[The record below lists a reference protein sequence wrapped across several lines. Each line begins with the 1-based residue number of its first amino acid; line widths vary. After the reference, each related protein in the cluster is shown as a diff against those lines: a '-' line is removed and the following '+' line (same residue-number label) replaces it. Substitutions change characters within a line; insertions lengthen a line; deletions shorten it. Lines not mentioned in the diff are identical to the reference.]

1 MIMTR
6 NTTEPSGF
14 ATTVEGA
21 VALDFIGVHLRLDL
35 RFTDGSS
42 VQLESA
48 FTITDRSGGSVVVD
62 PERKDSLLPVLR
74 LFGRELDRRS
84 VEGDTLT
91 LFFADGATLVAGPD
105 GEFESW
111 HVSGPRGRPVRVNP
125 LEGSTSPGA
134 EEALRMRVPG
144 PSFALDIAGDTV
156 DFIGMEADV
165 TIRFSSGALLRFET
179 DFALTGSDGEHAFL
193 DPGDKPSLLAL
204 LALHTE
210 VVSDGVV
217 TGSRIAIRFASGA
230 LLEGWSN
237 RRGPSWHYSEPG
249 RARVDIV
256 GLPDGE
262 VRYRHSPSSAE
273 IRR

>member
-21 VALDFIGVHLRLDL
+21 GALDFIGVDFRLDL

-62 PERKDSLLPVLR
+62 PERKDSLLPILR
-74 LFGRELDRRS
+74 LFGTELDRRS

-105 GEFESW
+105 CEFEAW
-111 HVSGPRGRPVRVNP
+111 HVSGPKGRPVRVDP
-125 LEGSTSPGA
+125 LEGSSSPGT
-134 EEALRMRVPG
+134 EEALRVRVPG
-144 PSFALDIAGDTV
+144 PPFALDIAGDTV
-156 DFIGMEADV
+156 DCIGLGSDV
-165 TIRFSSGALLRFET
+165 TIRFSSGASLRFET
-179 DFALTGSDGEHAFL
+179 DFALSGSDGEHAFL
-193 DPGDKPSLLAL
+193 DPGEKPSLLGL
-204 LALHTE
+204 LALHPK
-210 VVSDGVV
+210 VVSDGAVE
-217 TGSRIAIRFASGA
+217 GARIAIRFTSGEM
-230 LLEGWSN
+230 LEGWSN

-249 RARVDIV
+249 RARVDIDA
-256 GLPDGE
+256 LPDGE

>member
-1 MIMTR
+1 MATD
-6 NTTEPSGF
+6 TSEPGR
-14 ATTVEGA
+14 AA
-21 VALDFIGVHLRLDL
+21 VPVPVAGALDFIGVDFRLDL
-35 RFTDGSS
+35 RLTDGSS

-48 FTITDRSGGSVVVD
+48 FIITDRSGGSVVVD
-62 PERKDSLLPVLR
+62 PERKDSLLAILR
-74 LFGRELDRRS
+74 LFGTDLDRRS

-105 GEFESW
+105 GESESW
-111 HVSGPRGRPVRVNP
+111 HVSGPKGRPVRVDP
-125 LEGSTSPGA
+125 LEGSTSPGT
-134 EEALRMRVPG
+134 EEALRVRVPG

-156 DFIGMEADV
+156 DCIGLESDV
-165 TIRFSSGALLRFET
+165 TIRFSSGASLRFET

-193 DPGDKPSLLAL
+193 DPGDKPSLLTL

-210 VVSDGVV
+210 VVSDGAIE
-217 TGSRIAIRFASGA
+217 GGRIAIRFASGA
-230 LLEGWSN
+230 LLEGWAN

-249 RARVDIV
+249 RARVDV
-256 GLPDGE
+256 DAMTDGE